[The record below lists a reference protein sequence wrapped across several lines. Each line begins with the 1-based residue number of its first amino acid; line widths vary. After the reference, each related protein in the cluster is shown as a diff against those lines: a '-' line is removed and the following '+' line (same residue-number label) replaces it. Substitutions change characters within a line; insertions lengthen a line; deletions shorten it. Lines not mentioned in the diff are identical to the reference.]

1 MTAPVTYTDAE
12 LAGYMARSLG
22 TAVVDSLGWTT
33 ADNVTADDLGD
44 YEELV
49 LQTKIELGVSDIS
62 EMTSF
67 EEIKTLRAVASWQVW
82 EAACR
87 FVSDRFDENTG
98 STSYRRSQQEQMICR
113 RAASLRGMAMALLRR
128 MPDYIGETMKVGIV
142 PRAVLVETKD
152 EFGS

>member
-22 TAVVDSLGWTT
+22 TAVVTSLGWTA
-33 ADNVTADDLGD
+33 ADAISDEDLGI
-44 YEELV
+44 YGEPV

-87 FVSDRFDENTG
+87 FVSDRYDENTG
-98 STSYRRSQQEQMICR
+98 STRYQRSQQEQMICR

-128 MPDYIGETMKVGIV
+128 MPGYIGETVTVGIV
-142 PRAVLVETKD
+142 PKAVPVETRD